1 MVALAAYSTVR
12 LWSAEILFDRWIF
25 YRCSSKRL
33 FQMVSFSFFVLCL
46 RFCCGPLKGGF
57 RNIPLVTIAFMW
69 ATFVRTIITIT
80 TIFGLSTNSQ
90 FIVIIGLPQATYES
104 LFCCHRRAAPN
115 RPCTLRSPCRAVVIV
130 PFPVVQLP
138 LSCTR
143 LTPVAFSY
151 SWLPLYHS
159 YHVW

>member
-1 MVALAAYSTVR
+1 
-12 LWSAEILFDRWIF
+12 
-25 YRCSSKRL
+25 
-33 FQMVSFSFFVLCL
+33 MVSFAFFVLCL

-104 LFCCHRRAAPN
+104 LFC
-115 RPCTLRSPCRAVVIV
+115 
-130 PFPVVQLP
+130 
-138 LSCTR
+138 
-143 LTPVAFSY
+143 
-151 SWLPLYHS
+151 
-159 YHVW
+159 